1 MWWIF
6 SAGVLLVVALM
17 STAVFWVL
25 IRRRKTGEQRQL
37 QPGAPGSYEEKKY
50 RQAEAERWLANQPTL
65 ERVEIR
71 SEDGLRLA
79 GHLLPAEGGGK
90 KILLASHGYRCS
102 GLREW
107 GLYAD
112 FWHRQGYQLMMPD
125 HRAHGDSE
133 GRYIGFGWLDRRD
146 LLRWCDYLC
155 GRFGEDCEI
164 LLHGISMGSAAVLL
178 TGSEKTLPKQ
188 VKGIIADC
196 GFTNAWEEACYR
208 FRADYHLPPFPFLY
222 GADLLCRLRG
232 RVFKVAGKYL
242 RSYALILLIT
252 FGELSLGLV
261 LLGVDNA
268 VLIAFCIALFDILP
282 VAGTGGIM
290 IPWAIFSLI
299 GGDWGFA
306 VGLVVIWAVI
316 TIVRNIIEPKI
327 VGRQVGLHPL
337 LALIA
342 MFVGTKLFGLVG
354 LFLLPLTLAIV
365 LPLLRE
371 RFGSEREEEADGIDN
386 IKAGIGAK

>member
-1 MWWIF
+1 MEKRLGFIINSIYALIIAGIVYLIF
-6 SAGVLLVVALM
+6 KYAIFVVMPFLLGFAVAALINPIVRFLSRRYDLKRRPAGIMLLLLFYATIGMLITIGVVRLTVFFGEVSGELPDLYRDRLEPALNKLFGYINSFADRLYAIFGGESEVLSERLGGIFTSIKSSLGDTISDISVKALTRLSSAAAAIPGIIIELLF
-17 STAVFWVL
+17 AVISSFFFTVD
-25 IRRRKTGEQRQL
+25 
-37 QPGAPGSYEEKKY
+37 YENILS
-50 RQAEAERWLANQPTL
+50 LAK
-65 ERVEIR
+65 R
-71 SEDGLRLA
+71 
-79 GHLLPAEGGGK
+79 LLPK
-90 KILLASHGYRCS
+90 RT
-102 GLREW
+102 
-107 GLYAD
+107 
-112 FWHRQGYQLMMPD
+112 
-125 HRAHGDSE
+125 
-133 GRYIGFGWLDRRD
+133 
-146 LLRWCDYLC
+146 
-155 GRFGEDCEI
+155 
-164 LLHGISMGSAAVLL
+164 V
-178 TGSEKTLPKQ
+178 
-188 VKGIIADC
+188 
-196 GFTNAWEEACYR
+196 
-208 FRADYHLPPFPFLY
+208 
-222 GADLLCRLRG
+222 DLLCRLRG

-371 RFGSEREEEADGIDN
+371 RFGPERETVDDTDD

>member
-1 MWWIF
+1 MEKRLGFIINSIYALIIAGIVYLVFKYAIF
-6 SAGVLLVVALM
+6 VVMPFLLGFAVAALINPIVRFLSRRYDLKRRPAGIMLLLLFYATIGMLITIGVVRLTVFFGEVSGELPDLYRDRLEPALNKLFGYINSFVDRLYAIFGGESQVLSKRLGGIFTSIKSSLGDTISDISVKALTRLSSAAAAIPGIIIELLF
-17 STAVFWVL
+17 AVISSFFFTV
-25 IRRRKTGEQRQL
+25 E
-37 QPGAPGSYEEKKY
+37 YENILS
-50 RQAEAERWLANQPTL
+50 LAK
-65 ERVEIR
+65 R
-71 SEDGLRLA
+71 
-79 GHLLPAEGGGK
+79 LLPK
-90 KILLASHGYRCS
+90 RT
-102 GLREW
+102 
-107 GLYAD
+107 
-112 FWHRQGYQLMMPD
+112 
-125 HRAHGDSE
+125 
-133 GRYIGFGWLDRRD
+133 
-146 LLRWCDYLC
+146 
-155 GRFGEDCEI
+155 
-164 LLHGISMGSAAVLL
+164 V
-178 TGSEKTLPKQ
+178 
-188 VKGIIADC
+188 
-196 GFTNAWEEACYR
+196 
-208 FRADYHLPPFPFLY
+208 
-222 GADLLCRLRG
+222 DLLCRLRG

-371 RFGSEREEEADGIDN
+371 RFVSERETVETPED

>member
-1 MWWIF
+1 MEKRLGFIINSIYALIIAGIVYLVFKYAIF
-6 SAGVLLVVALM
+6 VVMPFLLGFAVAALINPVVRFLSRRYDLKRRPAGIMLLLLFYATIGMLITIGVVRLTVFFGEVSGELPDLYRDKLEPALNKLFGYINSFADRLYAIFGGKSQVLSERLGGIFTSIKSSLGDTISDISVKALTRLSSAAAAIPGIIIELLF
-17 STAVFWVL
+17 AVISSFFFTVD
-25 IRRRKTGEQRQL
+25 
-37 QPGAPGSYEEKKY
+37 YENILS
-50 RQAEAERWLANQPTL
+50 LAK
-65 ERVEIR
+65 R
-71 SEDGLRLA
+71 
-79 GHLLPAEGGGK
+79 LLPK
-90 KILLASHGYRCS
+90 RT
-102 GLREW
+102 
-107 GLYAD
+107 
-112 FWHRQGYQLMMPD
+112 
-125 HRAHGDSE
+125 
-133 GRYIGFGWLDRRD
+133 
-146 LLRWCDYLC
+146 
-155 GRFGEDCEI
+155 
-164 LLHGISMGSAAVLL
+164 V
-178 TGSEKTLPKQ
+178 
-188 VKGIIADC
+188 
-196 GFTNAWEEACYR
+196 
-208 FRADYHLPPFPFLY
+208 
-222 GADLLCRLRG
+222 DLLCRLRG

-299 GGDWGFA
+299 GGDWRFA

-342 MFVGTKLFGLVG
+342 MFVGTKLFGIIG

-371 RFGSEREEEADGIDN
+371 RFVSEREEEVDGADD

>member
-1 MWWIF
+1 MEKRLGFIINSIYALIIAGIVYLVFKYAIF
-6 SAGVLLVVALM
+6 VVMPFLLGFAVAALINPVVRFLSRRYDLKRRPAGIMLLLLFYATIGMLITIGVVRLTVFFGEMSGELPDLYRDRLEPALNKLFGYINSFVDRLYAIFGGESQVLSERLGGIFTSIKSSLGDTISDISVKALTRLSSAAAAIPGIIIELLF
-17 STAVFWVL
+17 AVISSFFFTVD
-25 IRRRKTGEQRQL
+25 
-37 QPGAPGSYEEKKY
+37 YENILS
-50 RQAEAERWLANQPTL
+50 LAK
-65 ERVEIR
+65 R
-71 SEDGLRLA
+71 
-79 GHLLPAEGGGK
+79 LLPK
-90 KILLASHGYRCS
+90 RT
-102 GLREW
+102 
-107 GLYAD
+107 
-112 FWHRQGYQLMMPD
+112 
-125 HRAHGDSE
+125 
-133 GRYIGFGWLDRRD
+133 
-146 LLRWCDYLC
+146 
-155 GRFGEDCEI
+155 
-164 LLHGISMGSAAVLL
+164 V
-178 TGSEKTLPKQ
+178 
-188 VKGIIADC
+188 
-196 GFTNAWEEACYR
+196 
-208 FRADYHLPPFPFLY
+208 
-222 GADLLCRLRG
+222 DLLCRLRG

-342 MFVGTKLFGLVG
+342 MFVGTKLFGIVG

-371 RFGSEREEEADGIDN
+371 RFVSERETVDDTN
-386 IKAGIGAK
+386 DIKAGIGAK

>member
-1 MWWIF
+1 MEKRLGFIINSIYALIIAGIVYLVFKYAIF
-6 SAGVLLVVALM
+6 VVMPFLLGFAVAALINPVVRFLSRRYDLKRRPAGIMLLLLFYATIGMLITIGVVRLTVFFGEVSGELPDLYRDRLEPALNKLFGYINSFADRLYAIFGGESQVLSERLGGIFTSIKSSLGDTISDISVKALTRLSSAAAAIPGIIIELLF
-17 STAVFWVL
+17 AVISSFFFTVD
-25 IRRRKTGEQRQL
+25 
-37 QPGAPGSYEEKKY
+37 YENILS
-50 RQAEAERWLANQPTL
+50 LAK
-65 ERVEIR
+65 R
-71 SEDGLRLA
+71 
-79 GHLLPAEGGGK
+79 LLPK
-90 KILLASHGYRCS
+90 RT
-102 GLREW
+102 
-107 GLYAD
+107 
-112 FWHRQGYQLMMPD
+112 
-125 HRAHGDSE
+125 
-133 GRYIGFGWLDRRD
+133 
-146 LLRWCDYLC
+146 
-155 GRFGEDCEI
+155 
-164 LLHGISMGSAAVLL
+164 V
-178 TGSEKTLPKQ
+178 
-188 VKGIIADC
+188 
-196 GFTNAWEEACYR
+196 
-208 FRADYHLPPFPFLY
+208 
-222 GADLLCRLRG
+222 DLLCRLRG

-342 MFVGTKLFGLVG
+342 MFVGTKLFGIVG

-371 RFGSEREEEADGIDN
+371 RFVSERETVDDTN
-386 IKAGIGAK
+386 DIKAGIGAK

>member
-1 MWWIF
+1 MEKRLGFIINSIYALIIAGIVYLVFKYAIF
-6 SAGVLLVVALM
+6 VVMPFLLGFAVAALINPIVRFLSRRYDLKRRPAGIMLLLLFYATIGMLITIGVVRLTVFFGEVSGELPDLYRDKLEPALNKLFGYINSFVDRLYAIFGGESQVLSERLGGIFTSIKSSLGDTISDISVKALTRLSSAAAAIPGIIIELLF
-17 STAVFWVL
+17 AVISSFFFTVD
-25 IRRRKTGEQRQL
+25 
-37 QPGAPGSYEEKKY
+37 YENILS
-50 RQAEAERWLANQPTL
+50 LAK
-65 ERVEIR
+65 R
-71 SEDGLRLA
+71 
-79 GHLLPAEGGGK
+79 LLPK
-90 KILLASHGYRCS
+90 RT
-102 GLREW
+102 
-107 GLYAD
+107 
-112 FWHRQGYQLMMPD
+112 
-125 HRAHGDSE
+125 
-133 GRYIGFGWLDRRD
+133 
-146 LLRWCDYLC
+146 
-155 GRFGEDCEI
+155 
-164 LLHGISMGSAAVLL
+164 V
-178 TGSEKTLPKQ
+178 
-188 VKGIIADC
+188 
-196 GFTNAWEEACYR
+196 
-208 FRADYHLPPFPFLY
+208 
-222 GADLLCRLRG
+222 DLLCRLRG

-371 RFGSEREEEADGIDN
+371 RFVSERETVDDTN
-386 IKAGIGAK
+386 DIKAGIGAK

>member
-1 MWWIF
+1 MEKRLGFIINSIYALIIAGIVYLVFKYAIF
-6 SAGVLLVVALM
+6 VVMPFLLGFAVAALINPVVRFLSRRYDLKRRPAGIMLLLLFYATIGMLITIGVVRLTVL
-17 STAVFWVL
+17 
-25 IRRRKTGEQRQL
+25 
-37 QPGAPGSYEEKKY
+37 
-50 RQAEAERWLANQPTL
+50 
-65 ERVEIR
+65 
-71 SEDGLRLA
+71 
-79 GHLLPAEGGGK
+79 
-90 KILLASHGYRCS
+90 
-102 GLREW
+102 
-107 GLYAD
+107 
-112 FWHRQGYQLMMPD
+112 
-125 HRAHGDSE
+125 
-133 GRYIGFGWLDRRD
+133 
-146 LLRWCDYLC
+146 
-155 GRFGEDCEI
+155 FGEFSGE
-164 LLHGISMGSAAVLL
+164 L
-178 TGSEKTLPKQ
+178 
-188 VKGIIADC
+188 
-196 GFTNAWEEACYR
+196 
-208 FRADYHLPPFPFLY
+208 PFLY
-222 GADLLCRLRG
+222 SDKLEPALNKLFGYINSFVDRLYAIFGGESQVLSERLGGIFTSIKSSLGDTISDISVKALTRLSSAAAAIPGIIIELLFAVISSFFFTVDYENILSLAKRLLPKRTVDLLCRLRG

-371 RFGSEREEEADGIDN
+371 RFGSERETVDDTN
-386 IKAGIGAK
+386 DIKAGIGAK

>member
-1 MWWIF
+1 MEKRLGFIINSIYALIIAGIVYLIF
-6 SAGVLLVVALM
+6 KYAIFVVMPFLLGFAVAALINPVVRFLSRRYDLKRRPAGIMLLLLFYATIGMLITIGVVRLTVLFGEFSGELPDLYRDKLEPALNKLFGYINSFADRLYAIFGGESQVLSERLGGIFTSIKSSLGDTISDISVKALTRLSSAAAAIPGIIIELLF
-17 STAVFWVL
+17 AVISSFFFTV
-25 IRRRKTGEQRQL
+25 E
-37 QPGAPGSYEEKKY
+37 YENILS
-50 RQAEAERWLANQPTL
+50 LAK
-65 ERVEIR
+65 R
-71 SEDGLRLA
+71 
-79 GHLLPAEGGGK
+79 LLPK
-90 KILLASHGYRCS
+90 RT
-102 GLREW
+102 
-107 GLYAD
+107 
-112 FWHRQGYQLMMPD
+112 
-125 HRAHGDSE
+125 
-133 GRYIGFGWLDRRD
+133 
-146 LLRWCDYLC
+146 
-155 GRFGEDCEI
+155 
-164 LLHGISMGSAAVLL
+164 V
-178 TGSEKTLPKQ
+178 
-188 VKGIIADC
+188 
-196 GFTNAWEEACYR
+196 
-208 FRADYHLPPFPFLY
+208 
-222 GADLLCRLRG
+222 DLLCRLRG

-365 LPLLRE
+365 LPVLRE
-371 RFGSEREEEADGIDN
+371 RFVSERETVDDTN
-386 IKAGIGAK
+386 DIKAGIGAK

>member
-1 MWWIF
+1 MSNGKNKRLEVHNRMEKRLGFIINSIYALIIAGIVYLVFKYAIF
-6 SAGVLLVVALM
+6 VVMPFLLGFAVAALINPIVRFLSRRYDLKRRPAGILLLLLFYATIGMLITIGVVRLTVFFGEVSGELPDLYRDKLEPALNKLFGYINSFADRLYAIFGGESQVLSERLGGIFTSIKSSLGDTISDISVKALTRLSSAAAAIPGIIIELLF
-17 STAVFWVL
+17 AVISSFFFTVD
-25 IRRRKTGEQRQL
+25 
-37 QPGAPGSYEEKKY
+37 YENILS
-50 RQAEAERWLANQPTL
+50 LAK
-65 ERVEIR
+65 R
-71 SEDGLRLA
+71 
-79 GHLLPAEGGGK
+79 LLPK
-90 KILLASHGYRCS
+90 RT
-102 GLREW
+102 
-107 GLYAD
+107 
-112 FWHRQGYQLMMPD
+112 
-125 HRAHGDSE
+125 
-133 GRYIGFGWLDRRD
+133 
-146 LLRWCDYLC
+146 
-155 GRFGEDCEI
+155 
-164 LLHGISMGSAAVLL
+164 V
-178 TGSEKTLPKQ
+178 
-188 VKGIIADC
+188 
-196 GFTNAWEEACYR
+196 
-208 FRADYHLPPFPFLY
+208 
-222 GADLLCRLRG
+222 DLLCRLRG

-327 VGRQVGLHPL
+327 VGRKVGLHPL

-342 MFVGTKLFGLVG
+342 MFVGTKLFGIVG

-371 RFGSEREEEADGIDN
+371 RFGSERETVDDTN
-386 IKAGIGAK
+386 DIKAGIGAK

>member
-1 MWWIF
+1 MEKRLGFIINSIYALIIAGIVYLVFKYAIF
-6 SAGVLLVVALM
+6 VVMPFLLGFAVAALINPIVRFLSRRYDLKRRPAGILLLLLFYATIGMLVTIGVVRLTVFFGEVSGELPDLYRDKLEPALNKLFGYINSFADRLYAIFGGESQVLSERLGGIFTSIKSSLGDTISDISVKALTRLSSAAAAIPGIIIELLF
-17 STAVFWVL
+17 AVISSFFFTV
-25 IRRRKTGEQRQL
+25 E
-37 QPGAPGSYEEKKY
+37 YENILS
-50 RQAEAERWLANQPTL
+50 LAK
-65 ERVEIR
+65 R
-71 SEDGLRLA
+71 
-79 GHLLPAEGGGK
+79 LLP
-90 KILLASHGYRCS
+90 
-102 GLREW
+102 
-107 GLYAD
+107 
-112 FWHRQGYQLMMPD
+112 
-125 HRAHGDSE
+125 
-133 GRYIGFGWLDRRD
+133 RRT
-146 LLRWCDYLC
+146 
-155 GRFGEDCEI
+155 
-164 LLHGISMGSAAVLL
+164 V
-178 TGSEKTLPKQ
+178 
-188 VKGIIADC
+188 
-196 GFTNAWEEACYR
+196 
-208 FRADYHLPPFPFLY
+208 
-222 GADLLCRLRG
+222 DLLCRLRG

-371 RFGSEREEEADGIDN
+371 RFGSEREEVDGADD

>member
-1 MWWIF
+1 MEKRLGFIINSIYALIIAGIVYLVFKYAIF
-6 SAGVLLVVALM
+6 VVMPFLLGFAVAALINPIVRFLSRRYDLKRRPAGIMLLLLFYATIGMLITIGVVRLTVFFGEVSGELPDLYRDRLEPALNKLFGYINSFVDRMYAIFGGESQVLSERLGGIFTSIKSSLGDTISDISVKALTRLSSAAAAIPGIIIELLF
-17 STAVFWVL
+17 AVISSFFFTVD
-25 IRRRKTGEQRQL
+25 
-37 QPGAPGSYEEKKY
+37 YENILS
-50 RQAEAERWLANQPTL
+50 LAK
-65 ERVEIR
+65 R
-71 SEDGLRLA
+71 
-79 GHLLPAEGGGK
+79 LLPK
-90 KILLASHGYRCS
+90 RT
-102 GLREW
+102 
-107 GLYAD
+107 
-112 FWHRQGYQLMMPD
+112 
-125 HRAHGDSE
+125 
-133 GRYIGFGWLDRRD
+133 
-146 LLRWCDYLC
+146 
-155 GRFGEDCEI
+155 
-164 LLHGISMGSAAVLL
+164 V
-178 TGSEKTLPKQ
+178 
-188 VKGIIADC
+188 
-196 GFTNAWEEACYR
+196 
-208 FRADYHLPPFPFLY
+208 
-222 GADLLCRLRG
+222 DLLCRLRG

-261 LLGVDNA
+261 LLDVDNA

-371 RFGSEREEEADGIDN
+371 RFGSERETVDDTN
-386 IKAGIGAK
+386 DIKAGIGAK

>member
-1 MWWIF
+1 MEKRLGFIINSIYALIIAGIVYLVFKYAIF
-6 SAGVLLVVALM
+6 VVMPFLLGFAVAALINPIVRFLSRRYDLKRRPAGILLLLLFYATIGMLVTIGVVRLTVFFGEVSGELPDLYRDKLEPALNKLFGYINSFADRLYAIFGGESQVLSERLGGIFTSIKSSLGDTISDISVKALTRLSSAAAAIPGIIIELLF
-17 STAVFWVL
+17 AVISSFFFTVD
-25 IRRRKTGEQRQL
+25 
-37 QPGAPGSYEEKKY
+37 YENILS
-50 RQAEAERWLANQPTL
+50 LAK
-65 ERVEIR
+65 R
-71 SEDGLRLA
+71 
-79 GHLLPAEGGGK
+79 LLPK
-90 KILLASHGYRCS
+90 RT
-102 GLREW
+102 
-107 GLYAD
+107 
-112 FWHRQGYQLMMPD
+112 
-125 HRAHGDSE
+125 
-133 GRYIGFGWLDRRD
+133 
-146 LLRWCDYLC
+146 
-155 GRFGEDCEI
+155 
-164 LLHGISMGSAAVLL
+164 V
-178 TGSEKTLPKQ
+178 
-188 VKGIIADC
+188 
-196 GFTNAWEEACYR
+196 
-208 FRADYHLPPFPFLY
+208 
-222 GADLLCRLRG
+222 DLLCRLRG

-342 MFVGTKLFGLVG
+342 MFVGTKLFGIVG

-371 RFGSEREEEADGIDN
+371 RFVSECETVDGTDD

>member
-1 MWWIF
+1 MEKRLGFIINSIYALIIAGIVYLVFKYAIF
-6 SAGVLLVVALM
+6 VVMPFLLGFAVAALINPVVRFLSRRYDLKRRPAGIMLLLLFYATIGMLITIGVVRLTVFFGEVSGELPDLYRDRLEPALNKLFGYINSFVDRLYAIFGGESQVLSERLGGIFTSIKSSLGDTISDISVKALTRLSSAAAAIPGIIIELLF
-17 STAVFWVL
+17 AVISSFFFTVD
-25 IRRRKTGEQRQL
+25 
-37 QPGAPGSYEEKKY
+37 YENILS
-50 RQAEAERWLANQPTL
+50 LAK
-65 ERVEIR
+65 R
-71 SEDGLRLA
+71 
-79 GHLLPAEGGGK
+79 LLPK
-90 KILLASHGYRCS
+90 RT
-102 GLREW
+102 
-107 GLYAD
+107 
-112 FWHRQGYQLMMPD
+112 
-125 HRAHGDSE
+125 
-133 GRYIGFGWLDRRD
+133 
-146 LLRWCDYLC
+146 
-155 GRFGEDCEI
+155 
-164 LLHGISMGSAAVLL
+164 V
-178 TGSEKTLPKQ
+178 
-188 VKGIIADC
+188 
-196 GFTNAWEEACYR
+196 
-208 FRADYHLPPFPFLY
+208 
-222 GADLLCRLRG
+222 DLLCRLRG

-290 IPWAIFSLI
+290 IPWAILSLI

-342 MFVGTKLFGLVG
+342 MFVGTKLFGIVG

-371 RFGSEREEEADGIDN
+371 RFVSERETVDDTN
-386 IKAGIGAK
+386 DIKAGIGAK

>member
-1 MWWIF
+1 MEKRLGFIINSIYALIIAGIVYLVFKYAIF
-6 SAGVLLVVALM
+6 VVMPFLLGFAVAALINPIVRFLSRRYDLKRRPAGILLLLLFYATIGMLITIGVVRLTVFFGEVSGELPDLYRDRLEPALNKLFGYINSFADRLYAIFGGESQVLSERLGGIFTSIKSSLGDTISDISVKALTRLSSAAAAIPGIIIELLF
-17 STAVFWVL
+17 AVISSFFFTVD
-25 IRRRKTGEQRQL
+25 
-37 QPGAPGSYEEKKY
+37 YENILS
-50 RQAEAERWLANQPTL
+50 LAK
-65 ERVEIR
+65 R
-71 SEDGLRLA
+71 
-79 GHLLPAEGGGK
+79 LLPK
-90 KILLASHGYRCS
+90 RT
-102 GLREW
+102 
-107 GLYAD
+107 
-112 FWHRQGYQLMMPD
+112 
-125 HRAHGDSE
+125 
-133 GRYIGFGWLDRRD
+133 
-146 LLRWCDYLC
+146 
-155 GRFGEDCEI
+155 
-164 LLHGISMGSAAVLL
+164 V
-178 TGSEKTLPKQ
+178 
-188 VKGIIADC
+188 
-196 GFTNAWEEACYR
+196 
-208 FRADYHLPPFPFLY
+208 
-222 GADLLCRLRG
+222 DLLCRLRG

-268 VLIAFCIALFDILP
+268 VLIALCIALFDILP

-342 MFVGTKLFGLVG
+342 MFVGTKLFGIIG

-371 RFGSEREEEADGIDN
+371 RFGSERETVDDTN
-386 IKAGIGAK
+386 DIKAGIGAK

>member
-1 MWWIF
+1 MEKRLGFIINSIYALIIAGIVYLIF
-6 SAGVLLVVALM
+6 KYAIFVVMPFLLGFAVAALINPIVRFLSLRYDLKRRPAGIMLLLLFYATIGMLITIGVVRLTVFFGEVSGELPDLYRDRLEPALNKLFGYINSFADRLYAIFGGESQVLSERLGGIFTSIKSSLGDTISDISVKALTRLSSAAAAIPGIIIELLF
-17 STAVFWVL
+17 AVISSFFFTVD
-25 IRRRKTGEQRQL
+25 
-37 QPGAPGSYEEKKY
+37 YENILS
-50 RQAEAERWLANQPTL
+50 LAK
-65 ERVEIR
+65 R
-71 SEDGLRLA
+71 
-79 GHLLPAEGGGK
+79 LLPK
-90 KILLASHGYRCS
+90 RT
-102 GLREW
+102 
-107 GLYAD
+107 
-112 FWHRQGYQLMMPD
+112 
-125 HRAHGDSE
+125 
-133 GRYIGFGWLDRRD
+133 
-146 LLRWCDYLC
+146 
-155 GRFGEDCEI
+155 
-164 LLHGISMGSAAVLL
+164 V
-178 TGSEKTLPKQ
+178 
-188 VKGIIADC
+188 
-196 GFTNAWEEACYR
+196 
-208 FRADYHLPPFPFLY
+208 
-222 GADLLCRLRG
+222 DLLCRLRG

-252 FGELSLGLV
+252 FGELSFGLV

-342 MFVGTKLFGLVG
+342 MFVGTKLFGIVG

-371 RFGSEREEEADGIDN
+371 RFGSERETVDDTN
-386 IKAGIGAK
+386 DIKAGIGAK

>member
-1 MWWIF
+1 MEKRLGFIINSIYALIIAGIVYLVFKYAIF
-6 SAGVLLVVALM
+6 VVMPFLLGFAVAALINPIVRFLSRWYDLKRRPAGIMLLLLFYATIGMLITIGVVRLTVL
-17 STAVFWVL
+17 
-25 IRRRKTGEQRQL
+25 
-37 QPGAPGSYEEKKY
+37 
-50 RQAEAERWLANQPTL
+50 
-65 ERVEIR
+65 
-71 SEDGLRLA
+71 
-79 GHLLPAEGGGK
+79 
-90 KILLASHGYRCS
+90 
-102 GLREW
+102 
-107 GLYAD
+107 
-112 FWHRQGYQLMMPD
+112 
-125 HRAHGDSE
+125 
-133 GRYIGFGWLDRRD
+133 
-146 LLRWCDYLC
+146 
-155 GRFGEDCEI
+155 FGEFSGE
-164 LLHGISMGSAAVLL
+164 L
-178 TGSEKTLPKQ
+178 
-188 VKGIIADC
+188 
-196 GFTNAWEEACYR
+196 
-208 FRADYHLPPFPFLY
+208 PFLY
-222 GADLLCRLRG
+222 RDRLEPALNKLFSYINSFVDRLYAIFGGESQVLSERLGGIFTSIKSSLGDTISDVSVKALTRLSSAAAAIPGIIIELLFAVISSFFFTVDYENILSLAKRLLPKRTVDLLCRLRG

-306 VGLVVIWAVI
+306 VGLVFIWAVI

-342 MFVGTKLFGLVG
+342 MFVGTKLFGIIG

-371 RFGSEREEEADGIDN
+371 RFVSERETVDDTN
-386 IKAGIGAK
+386 DIKAGIGAK

>member
-1 MWWIF
+1 MEKRLGFIINSIYALIIAGIVYLVFKYAIF
-6 SAGVLLVVALM
+6 VVMPFLLGFAVAALINPVVRFLSRRYDLKRRPAGIMLLLLFYATIGMLITIGVVRLTVFFGEVSGELPDLYRDRLEPALNKLFGYINSFVDRLYAIFGGESQVLSERLGGIFTSIKSSLGDTISDISVKALTRLSSAAAAIPGIIIELLF
-17 STAVFWVL
+17 AVISSFFFTVD
-25 IRRRKTGEQRQL
+25 
-37 QPGAPGSYEEKKY
+37 YENILS
-50 RQAEAERWLANQPTL
+50 LAK
-65 ERVEIR
+65 R
-71 SEDGLRLA
+71 
-79 GHLLPAEGGGK
+79 LLPK
-90 KILLASHGYRCS
+90 RT
-102 GLREW
+102 
-107 GLYAD
+107 
-112 FWHRQGYQLMMPD
+112 
-125 HRAHGDSE
+125 
-133 GRYIGFGWLDRRD
+133 
-146 LLRWCDYLC
+146 
-155 GRFGEDCEI
+155 
-164 LLHGISMGSAAVLL
+164 V
-178 TGSEKTLPKQ
+178 
-188 VKGIIADC
+188 
-196 GFTNAWEEACYR
+196 
-208 FRADYHLPPFPFLY
+208 
-222 GADLLCRLRG
+222 DLLCRLRG

-342 MFVGTKLFGLVG
+342 MFVGTKLFGIVG

-371 RFGSEREEEADGIDN
+371 RFVSERETVDDTN
-386 IKAGIGAK
+386 DIKAGIGAK

>member
-1 MWWIF
+1 MEKRLGFIINSIYALIIAGIVYLVFKYAIF
-6 SAGVLLVVALM
+6 VVMPFLLGFAVAALINPIVRFLSRRYDLKRRPAGIMLLLLFYATIGMLITIGVVRLTVFFGEVSGELPDLYRDRLEPALNKLFGYINSFVDRLYAIFGGESEVLSERLGGIFTSIKSSLGDTISDISVKALTRLSSAAAAIPGIIIELLF
-17 STAVFWVL
+17 AVISSFFFTVD
-25 IRRRKTGEQRQL
+25 
-37 QPGAPGSYEEKKY
+37 YENILS
-50 RQAEAERWLANQPTL
+50 LAK
-65 ERVEIR
+65 R
-71 SEDGLRLA
+71 
-79 GHLLPAEGGGK
+79 LLPK
-90 KILLASHGYRCS
+90 RT
-102 GLREW
+102 
-107 GLYAD
+107 
-112 FWHRQGYQLMMPD
+112 
-125 HRAHGDSE
+125 
-133 GRYIGFGWLDRRD
+133 
-146 LLRWCDYLC
+146 
-155 GRFGEDCEI
+155 
-164 LLHGISMGSAAVLL
+164 V
-178 TGSEKTLPKQ
+178 
-188 VKGIIADC
+188 
-196 GFTNAWEEACYR
+196 
-208 FRADYHLPPFPFLY
+208 
-222 GADLLCRLRG
+222 DLLCRLRG

-290 IPWAIFSLI
+290 IPWAILSLI
-299 GGDWGFA
+299 GGDWRF
-306 VGLVVIWAVI
+306 VVCLVVIWAVI

-371 RFGSEREEEADGIDN
+371 RFVSERETVDDTN
-386 IKAGIGAK
+386 DIKAGIGAK

>member
-1 MWWIF
+1 MEKRLGFIINSIYALIIAGIVYLVFKYAIF
-6 SAGVLLVVALM
+6 VVMPFLLGFAVAALINPVVRFLSRRYDLKRRPAGIMLLLLFYATIGMLITIGVVRLTVL
-17 STAVFWVL
+17 
-25 IRRRKTGEQRQL
+25 
-37 QPGAPGSYEEKKY
+37 
-50 RQAEAERWLANQPTL
+50 
-65 ERVEIR
+65 
-71 SEDGLRLA
+71 
-79 GHLLPAEGGGK
+79 
-90 KILLASHGYRCS
+90 
-102 GLREW
+102 
-107 GLYAD
+107 
-112 FWHRQGYQLMMPD
+112 
-125 HRAHGDSE
+125 
-133 GRYIGFGWLDRRD
+133 
-146 LLRWCDYLC
+146 
-155 GRFGEDCEI
+155 FGEFSGE
-164 LLHGISMGSAAVLL
+164 L
-178 TGSEKTLPKQ
+178 
-188 VKGIIADC
+188 
-196 GFTNAWEEACYR
+196 
-208 FRADYHLPPFPFLY
+208 PFLY
-222 GADLLCRLRG
+222 RDKLEPALNKLFGYINSFADRLYAIFGGESQVLSERLGGIFTSIKSSLGDTISDISVKALTRLSSAAAAIPGIIIELLFAVISSFFFTVDYENILSLAKRLLPKRTVDLLCRLRG

-290 IPWAIFSLI
+290 IPWAILSLI

-371 RFGSEREEEADGIDN
+371 RFVSERETVETPED

>member
-1 MWWIF
+1 MEKRLGFIINSIYALIIAGIVYLVFKYAIF
-6 SAGVLLVVALM
+6 VVMPFLLGFAVAALINPIVRFLSRRYDLKRRPAGILLLLLFYATIGMLITIGVVRLTVFFGEVSGELPDLYRDRLEPALNKLFGYINSFVDRLYAIFGGESQVLSERLGGIFTSIKSSLGDTISDISVKALTRLSSAAAAIPGIIIELLF
-17 STAVFWVL
+17 AVISSFFFTVD
-25 IRRRKTGEQRQL
+25 
-37 QPGAPGSYEEKKY
+37 YENILS
-50 RQAEAERWLANQPTL
+50 LAK
-65 ERVEIR
+65 R
-71 SEDGLRLA
+71 
-79 GHLLPAEGGGK
+79 LLPK
-90 KILLASHGYRCS
+90 RT
-102 GLREW
+102 
-107 GLYAD
+107 
-112 FWHRQGYQLMMPD
+112 
-125 HRAHGDSE
+125 
-133 GRYIGFGWLDRRD
+133 
-146 LLRWCDYLC
+146 
-155 GRFGEDCEI
+155 
-164 LLHGISMGSAAVLL
+164 V
-178 TGSEKTLPKQ
+178 
-188 VKGIIADC
+188 
-196 GFTNAWEEACYR
+196 
-208 FRADYHLPPFPFLY
+208 
-222 GADLLCRLRG
+222 DLLCRLRG

-371 RFGSEREEEADGIDN
+371 RFGSERETVDDTN
-386 IKAGIGAK
+386 DIKAGIGAK

>member
-1 MWWIF
+1 MEKRLGFIINSIYALIIAGIVYLVFKYAIF
-6 SAGVLLVVALM
+6 VVMPFLLGFAVAALINPIVRFLSRRYDLKRRPAGILLLLLFYATIGMLITIGVVRLTVFFGEVSGELPDLYRDRLEPALNKLFGYINSFADRLYAIFGGESQVLSERLGGIFTSIKSSLGDTISDISVKALTRLSSAAAAIPGIIIELLF
-17 STAVFWVL
+17 AVISSFFFTVD
-25 IRRRKTGEQRQL
+25 
-37 QPGAPGSYEEKKY
+37 YENILS
-50 RQAEAERWLANQPTL
+50 LAK
-65 ERVEIR
+65 R
-71 SEDGLRLA
+71 
-79 GHLLPAEGGGK
+79 LLPK
-90 KILLASHGYRCS
+90 RT
-102 GLREW
+102 
-107 GLYAD
+107 
-112 FWHRQGYQLMMPD
+112 
-125 HRAHGDSE
+125 
-133 GRYIGFGWLDRRD
+133 
-146 LLRWCDYLC
+146 
-155 GRFGEDCEI
+155 
-164 LLHGISMGSAAVLL
+164 V
-178 TGSEKTLPKQ
+178 
-188 VKGIIADC
+188 
-196 GFTNAWEEACYR
+196 
-208 FRADYHLPPFPFLY
+208 
-222 GADLLCRLRG
+222 DLLCRLRG

-268 VLIAFCIALFDILP
+268 VLIALCIALFDILP

-290 IPWAIFSLI
+290 IPWAILSLI

-342 MFVGTKLFGLVG
+342 MFVGTKLFGIIG

-371 RFGSEREEEADGIDN
+371 RFVSERETVDDTN
-386 IKAGIGAK
+386 DIKAGIGAK

>member
-1 MWWIF
+1 MEKRLGFIINSIYALIIAGIVYLVFKYAIF
-6 SAGVLLVVALM
+6 VVMPFLLGFAVAALINPIVRFLSRRYDLKRRPAGILLLLLFYATIGMLVTIGVVRLTVFFGEVSGELPDLYRDRLEPALNKLFGYINSFADRLYAIFGGESQVLSERLGGIFTSIKSSLGDTISDISVKALTRLSSAAAAIPGIIIELLF
-17 STAVFWVL
+17 AVISSFFFTVD
-25 IRRRKTGEQRQL
+25 
-37 QPGAPGSYEEKKY
+37 YENILS
-50 RQAEAERWLANQPTL
+50 LAK
-65 ERVEIR
+65 R
-71 SEDGLRLA
+71 
-79 GHLLPAEGGGK
+79 LLPK
-90 KILLASHGYRCS
+90 RT
-102 GLREW
+102 
-107 GLYAD
+107 
-112 FWHRQGYQLMMPD
+112 
-125 HRAHGDSE
+125 
-133 GRYIGFGWLDRRD
+133 
-146 LLRWCDYLC
+146 
-155 GRFGEDCEI
+155 
-164 LLHGISMGSAAVLL
+164 V
-178 TGSEKTLPKQ
+178 
-188 VKGIIADC
+188 
-196 GFTNAWEEACYR
+196 
-208 FRADYHLPPFPFLY
+208 
-222 GADLLCRLRG
+222 DLLCRLRG

-261 LLGVDNA
+261 LLDVDNA

-342 MFVGTKLFGLVG
+342 MFVGTKLFGIIG

-371 RFGSEREEEADGIDN
+371 RFGSERETVDDTN
-386 IKAGIGAK
+386 DIKAGIGAK

>member
-1 MWWIF
+1 MEKRLGFIINSIYALIIAGIVYLVFKYAIF
-6 SAGVLLVVALM
+6 VVMPFLLGFAVAALINPIVRFLSRRYDLKRRPAGIMLLLLFYATIGMLITIGVVRLTVFFGEVSGELPDLYRDRLEPALNKLFGYINSFVDRLYAIFGGESQVLSERLGGIFTSIKSSLGDTISDISVKALTRLSSAAAAIPGIIIELLF
-17 STAVFWVL
+17 AVISSFFFTVD
-25 IRRRKTGEQRQL
+25 
-37 QPGAPGSYEEKKY
+37 YENILS
-50 RQAEAERWLANQPTL
+50 LAK
-65 ERVEIR
+65 R
-71 SEDGLRLA
+71 
-79 GHLLPAEGGGK
+79 LLP
-90 KILLASHGYRCS
+90 
-102 GLREW
+102 
-107 GLYAD
+107 
-112 FWHRQGYQLMMPD
+112 
-125 HRAHGDSE
+125 
-133 GRYIGFGWLDRRD
+133 RRT
-146 LLRWCDYLC
+146 
-155 GRFGEDCEI
+155 
-164 LLHGISMGSAAVLL
+164 V
-178 TGSEKTLPKQ
+178 
-188 VKGIIADC
+188 
-196 GFTNAWEEACYR
+196 
-208 FRADYHLPPFPFLY
+208 
-222 GADLLCRLRG
+222 DLLCRLRG

-342 MFVGTKLFGLVG
+342 MFVGTKLFGIVG

-371 RFGSEREEEADGIDN
+371 RFVSERETVDDTN
-386 IKAGIGAK
+386 DIKAGIGAK

>member
-1 MWWIF
+1 MEKRLGFIINSIYALIIAGIVYLVFKYAIF
-6 SAGVLLVVALM
+6 VVMPFLLGFAVAALINPIVRFLSRRYDLKRRPAGIMLLLLFYATIGMLITIGVVRLTVFFGEVSGELPDLYRDRLEPALNKLFGYINSFVDRLYAIFGGESQVLSERLGGIFTSIKSSLGDTISDISVKALTRLSSAAAAIPGIIIELLF
-17 STAVFWVL
+17 AVISSFFFTVD
-25 IRRRKTGEQRQL
+25 
-37 QPGAPGSYEEKKY
+37 YENILS
-50 RQAEAERWLANQPTL
+50 LAK
-65 ERVEIR
+65 R
-71 SEDGLRLA
+71 
-79 GHLLPAEGGGK
+79 LLPK
-90 KILLASHGYRCS
+90 RT
-102 GLREW
+102 
-107 GLYAD
+107 
-112 FWHRQGYQLMMPD
+112 
-125 HRAHGDSE
+125 
-133 GRYIGFGWLDRRD
+133 
-146 LLRWCDYLC
+146 
-155 GRFGEDCEI
+155 
-164 LLHGISMGSAAVLL
+164 V
-178 TGSEKTLPKQ
+178 
-188 VKGIIADC
+188 
-196 GFTNAWEEACYR
+196 
-208 FRADYHLPPFPFLY
+208 
-222 GADLLCRLRG
+222 DLLCRLRG

-342 MFVGTKLFGLVG
+342 MFVGTKLFGIVG

-371 RFGSEREEEADGIDN
+371 RFVSERETVDDTN
-386 IKAGIGAK
+386 DIKAGIGAK

>member
-1 MWWIF
+1 MEKRLGFIINSIYALIIAGIVYLVFKYAIF
-6 SAGVLLVVALM
+6 VVMPFLLGFAVAALINPVVRFLSRRYDLKRRPAGIMLLLLFYATIGMLITIGVVRLTVL
-17 STAVFWVL
+17 
-25 IRRRKTGEQRQL
+25 
-37 QPGAPGSYEEKKY
+37 
-50 RQAEAERWLANQPTL
+50 
-65 ERVEIR
+65 
-71 SEDGLRLA
+71 
-79 GHLLPAEGGGK
+79 
-90 KILLASHGYRCS
+90 
-102 GLREW
+102 
-107 GLYAD
+107 
-112 FWHRQGYQLMMPD
+112 
-125 HRAHGDSE
+125 
-133 GRYIGFGWLDRRD
+133 
-146 LLRWCDYLC
+146 
-155 GRFGEDCEI
+155 FGEFSGE
-164 LLHGISMGSAAVLL
+164 L
-178 TGSEKTLPKQ
+178 
-188 VKGIIADC
+188 
-196 GFTNAWEEACYR
+196 
-208 FRADYHLPPFPFLY
+208 PFLY
-222 GADLLCRLRG
+222 SDKLEPALNKLFGYINSFVDRLYAIFGGESQVLSERLGGIFTSIKSSLGDTISDISVKALTRLSSAAAAIPGIIIELLFAVISSFFFTVDYENILSLAKRLLPKRTVDLLCRLRG

-371 RFGSEREEEADGIDN
+371 RFVSEREEEADGIDN

>member
-1 MWWIF
+1 MEKRLGFIINSIYALIIAGIVYLVFKYAIF
-6 SAGVLLVVALM
+6 VVMPFLLGFAVAALINPIVRFLSRRYDLKRRPAGILLLLLFYATIGMLITIGVVRLTVFFGEVSGELPDLYRDRLEPALNKLFGYINSFADRLYAIFGGESQVLSERLGGIFTSIKSSLGDTISDISVKALTRLSSAAAAIPGIIIELLF
-17 STAVFWVL
+17 AVISSFFFTVD
-25 IRRRKTGEQRQL
+25 
-37 QPGAPGSYEEKKY
+37 YENILS
-50 RQAEAERWLANQPTL
+50 LAK
-65 ERVEIR
+65 R
-71 SEDGLRLA
+71 
-79 GHLLPAEGGGK
+79 LLPK
-90 KILLASHGYRCS
+90 RT
-102 GLREW
+102 
-107 GLYAD
+107 
-112 FWHRQGYQLMMPD
+112 
-125 HRAHGDSE
+125 
-133 GRYIGFGWLDRRD
+133 
-146 LLRWCDYLC
+146 
-155 GRFGEDCEI
+155 
-164 LLHGISMGSAAVLL
+164 V
-178 TGSEKTLPKQ
+178 
-188 VKGIIADC
+188 
-196 GFTNAWEEACYR
+196 
-208 FRADYHLPPFPFLY
+208 
-222 GADLLCRLRG
+222 DLLCRLRG

-261 LLGVDNA
+261 LLDVDNA

-342 MFVGTKLFGLVG
+342 MFVGTKLFGIVG

-371 RFGSEREEEADGIDN
+371 RFVSERETVDDTN
-386 IKAGIGAK
+386 DIKAGIGAK

>member
-1 MWWIF
+1 MEKRLGFIINSIYALIIAGIVYLVFKYAIF
-6 SAGVLLVVALM
+6 VVMPFLLGFAVAALINPVVRFLSRRYDLKRRPAGIMLLLLFYATIGMLITIGVVRLTVFFGEVSGELPDLYRDKLEPALNKLFGYINSFVDRLYAIFGGESQVLSKRLGGIFTSIKSSLGDTISDISVKALTRLSSAAAAIPGIIIELLF
-17 STAVFWVL
+17 AVISSFFFTV
-25 IRRRKTGEQRQL
+25 E
-37 QPGAPGSYEEKKY
+37 YENILS
-50 RQAEAERWLANQPTL
+50 LAK
-65 ERVEIR
+65 R
-71 SEDGLRLA
+71 
-79 GHLLPAEGGGK
+79 LLPK
-90 KILLASHGYRCS
+90 RT
-102 GLREW
+102 
-107 GLYAD
+107 
-112 FWHRQGYQLMMPD
+112 
-125 HRAHGDSE
+125 
-133 GRYIGFGWLDRRD
+133 
-146 LLRWCDYLC
+146 
-155 GRFGEDCEI
+155 
-164 LLHGISMGSAAVLL
+164 V
-178 TGSEKTLPKQ
+178 
-188 VKGIIADC
+188 
-196 GFTNAWEEACYR
+196 
-208 FRADYHLPPFPFLY
+208 
-222 GADLLCRLRG
+222 DLLCRLRG

-371 RFGSEREEEADGIDN
+371 RFVSERETVDDTDD

>member
-1 MWWIF
+1 MEKRLGFIINSIYALIIAGIVYLVFKYAIF
-6 SAGVLLVVALM
+6 VVMPFLLGFAVAALINPIVRFLSRRYDLKRRPAGIMLLLLFYATIGMLITIGVVRLTVFFGEVSGELPDLYRDRLEPALNKLFGYINSFADRLYAIFGGESQVLSERLGGIFTSIKSSLGDTISDISVKALTRLSSAAAAIPGIIIELLF
-17 STAVFWVL
+17 AVISSFFFTV
-25 IRRRKTGEQRQL
+25 E
-37 QPGAPGSYEEKKY
+37 YENILSLVK
-50 RQAEAERWLANQPTL
+50 R
-65 ERVEIR
+65 
-71 SEDGLRLA
+71 
-79 GHLLPAEGGGK
+79 LLPK
-90 KILLASHGYRCS
+90 RT
-102 GLREW
+102 
-107 GLYAD
+107 
-112 FWHRQGYQLMMPD
+112 
-125 HRAHGDSE
+125 
-133 GRYIGFGWLDRRD
+133 
-146 LLRWCDYLC
+146 
-155 GRFGEDCEI
+155 
-164 LLHGISMGSAAVLL
+164 V
-178 TGSEKTLPKQ
+178 
-188 VKGIIADC
+188 
-196 GFTNAWEEACYR
+196 
-208 FRADYHLPPFPFLY
+208 
-222 GADLLCRLRG
+222 DLLCRLRG

-342 MFVGTKLFGLVG
+342 MFVGTKLFGIIG

-371 RFGSEREEEADGIDN
+371 RFGSERETVDDTN
-386 IKAGIGAK
+386 DIKAGIGAK

>member
-1 MWWIF
+1 MEKRLGFIINSIYALIIAGIVYLVFKYAIF
-6 SAGVLLVVALM
+6 VVMPFLLGFAVAALINPIVRFLSRRYDLKRRPAGILLLLLFYATIGMLITIGVVRLTVFFGEVSGELPDLYRDRLEPALNKLFGYINSFVDRLYAIFGGESQVLSERLGGIFTSIKSSLGDTISDISVKALTRLSSAAAAIPGIIIELLF
-17 STAVFWVL
+17 AVISSFFFTVD
-25 IRRRKTGEQRQL
+25 
-37 QPGAPGSYEEKKY
+37 YENILS
-50 RQAEAERWLANQPTL
+50 LAK
-65 ERVEIR
+65 R
-71 SEDGLRLA
+71 
-79 GHLLPAEGGGK
+79 LLP
-90 KILLASHGYRCS
+90 
-102 GLREW
+102 
-107 GLYAD
+107 
-112 FWHRQGYQLMMPD
+112 
-125 HRAHGDSE
+125 
-133 GRYIGFGWLDRRD
+133 RRT
-146 LLRWCDYLC
+146 
-155 GRFGEDCEI
+155 
-164 LLHGISMGSAAVLL
+164 V
-178 TGSEKTLPKQ
+178 
-188 VKGIIADC
+188 
-196 GFTNAWEEACYR
+196 
-208 FRADYHLPPFPFLY
+208 
-222 GADLLCRLRG
+222 DLLCRLRG

-371 RFGSEREEEADGIDN
+371 RFGSERETVDDTN
-386 IKAGIGAK
+386 DIKAGIGAK

>member
-1 MWWIF
+1 MEKRLGFIINSIYALIIAGIVYLVFKYAIF
-6 SAGVLLVVALM
+6 VVMPFLLGFAVAALINPVVRFLSRRYDLKRRPAGIMLLLLFYATIGMLITIGVVRLTVL
-17 STAVFWVL
+17 
-25 IRRRKTGEQRQL
+25 
-37 QPGAPGSYEEKKY
+37 
-50 RQAEAERWLANQPTL
+50 
-65 ERVEIR
+65 
-71 SEDGLRLA
+71 
-79 GHLLPAEGGGK
+79 
-90 KILLASHGYRCS
+90 
-102 GLREW
+102 
-107 GLYAD
+107 
-112 FWHRQGYQLMMPD
+112 
-125 HRAHGDSE
+125 
-133 GRYIGFGWLDRRD
+133 
-146 LLRWCDYLC
+146 
-155 GRFGEDCEI
+155 FGEFSGE
-164 LLHGISMGSAAVLL
+164 L
-178 TGSEKTLPKQ
+178 
-188 VKGIIADC
+188 
-196 GFTNAWEEACYR
+196 
-208 FRADYHLPPFPFLY
+208 PFLY
-222 GADLLCRLRG
+222 RDRLEPALNKLFSYINSFVDRLYAIFGGESQVLSERLGGIFTSIKSSLGDTISDVSVKALTRLSSAAAAIPGIIIELLFAVISSFFFTVDYENILSLAKRLLPKRTVDLLCRLRG

-342 MFVGTKLFGLVG
+342 MFVGTKLFGIIG

-371 RFGSEREEEADGIDN
+371 RFVSERETVDDTN
-386 IKAGIGAK
+386 DIKAGIGAK

>member
-1 MWWIF
+1 MEKRLGFIINSIYALIIAGIVYLVFKYAIF
-6 SAGVLLVVALM
+6 VVMPFLLGFAVAALINPIVRFLSRRYDLKRRPAGILLLLLFYATIGMLVTIGVVRLTVFFGEVSGELPDLYRDRLEPALNKLFGYINSFADRLYAIFGGESQVLSERLGGIFTSIKSSLGDTISDISVKALTRLSSAAAAIPGIIIELLF
-17 STAVFWVL
+17 AVISSFFFTVD
-25 IRRRKTGEQRQL
+25 
-37 QPGAPGSYEEKKY
+37 YENILS
-50 RQAEAERWLANQPTL
+50 LAK
-65 ERVEIR
+65 R
-71 SEDGLRLA
+71 
-79 GHLLPAEGGGK
+79 LLPK
-90 KILLASHGYRCS
+90 RT
-102 GLREW
+102 
-107 GLYAD
+107 
-112 FWHRQGYQLMMPD
+112 
-125 HRAHGDSE
+125 
-133 GRYIGFGWLDRRD
+133 
-146 LLRWCDYLC
+146 
-155 GRFGEDCEI
+155 
-164 LLHGISMGSAAVLL
+164 V
-178 TGSEKTLPKQ
+178 
-188 VKGIIADC
+188 
-196 GFTNAWEEACYR
+196 
-208 FRADYHLPPFPFLY
+208 
-222 GADLLCRLRG
+222 DLLCRLRG

-371 RFGSEREEEADGIDN
+371 RFVSERETVDDTN
-386 IKAGIGAK
+386 DIKAGIGAK

>member
-1 MWWIF
+1 MISSF
-6 SAGVLLVVALM
+6 FFTVD
-17 STAVFWVL
+17 
-25 IRRRKTGEQRQL
+25 
-37 QPGAPGSYEEKKY
+37 YENILS
-50 RQAEAERWLANQPTL
+50 LAK
-65 ERVEIR
+65 R
-71 SEDGLRLA
+71 
-79 GHLLPAEGGGK
+79 LLPK
-90 KILLASHGYRCS
+90 RT
-102 GLREW
+102 
-107 GLYAD
+107 
-112 FWHRQGYQLMMPD
+112 
-125 HRAHGDSE
+125 
-133 GRYIGFGWLDRRD
+133 
-146 LLRWCDYLC
+146 
-155 GRFGEDCEI
+155 
-164 LLHGISMGSAAVLL
+164 V
-178 TGSEKTLPKQ
+178 
-188 VKGIIADC
+188 
-196 GFTNAWEEACYR
+196 
-208 FRADYHLPPFPFLY
+208 
-222 GADLLCRLRG
+222 DLLCRLRG

-290 IPWAIFSLI
+290 IPWAILSLI

-371 RFGSEREEEADGIDN
+371 RFVSERETVETPED

>member
-1 MWWIF
+1 MEKRLGFIINSIYALIIAGIVYLVFKYAIF
-6 SAGVLLVVALM
+6 VVMPFLLGFAVAALINPIVRFLSRRYDLKRRPAGIMLLLLFYATIGMLITIGVVRLTVFFGEVSGELPDLYRDKLEPALNKLFGYINSFADRLYAIFGGESQVLSERLGGIFTSIKSSLGDTISDISVKALTRLSSAAAAIPGIIIELLF
-17 STAVFWVL
+17 AVISSFFFTVD
-25 IRRRKTGEQRQL
+25 
-37 QPGAPGSYEEKKY
+37 YENILS
-50 RQAEAERWLANQPTL
+50 LAK
-65 ERVEIR
+65 R
-71 SEDGLRLA
+71 
-79 GHLLPAEGGGK
+79 LLP
-90 KILLASHGYRCS
+90 
-102 GLREW
+102 
-107 GLYAD
+107 
-112 FWHRQGYQLMMPD
+112 
-125 HRAHGDSE
+125 
-133 GRYIGFGWLDRRD
+133 RRT
-146 LLRWCDYLC
+146 
-155 GRFGEDCEI
+155 
-164 LLHGISMGSAAVLL
+164 V
-178 TGSEKTLPKQ
+178 
-188 VKGIIADC
+188 
-196 GFTNAWEEACYR
+196 
-208 FRADYHLPPFPFLY
+208 
-222 GADLLCRLRG
+222 DLLCRLRG

-371 RFGSEREEEADGIDN
+371 RFVSERETVDDTN
-386 IKAGIGAK
+386 DIKAGIGAK

>member
-1 MWWIF
+1 MEKRLGFIINSIYALIIAGIVYLVFKYAIF
-6 SAGVLLVVALM
+6 VVMPFLLGFAVAALINPVVRFLSRRYDLKRRPAGIMLLLLFYATIGMLITIGVVRLTVFFGEMSGELPDLYRDRLEPALNKLFGYINSFVDRLYAIFGGESEVLSERLGGIFTSIKSSLGDTISDISVKALTRLSSAAAAIPGIIIELLF
-17 STAVFWVL
+17 AVISSFFFTVD
-25 IRRRKTGEQRQL
+25 
-37 QPGAPGSYEEKKY
+37 YENILS
-50 RQAEAERWLANQPTL
+50 LAK
-65 ERVEIR
+65 R
-71 SEDGLRLA
+71 
-79 GHLLPAEGGGK
+79 LLPK
-90 KILLASHGYRCS
+90 RT
-102 GLREW
+102 
-107 GLYAD
+107 
-112 FWHRQGYQLMMPD
+112 
-125 HRAHGDSE
+125 
-133 GRYIGFGWLDRRD
+133 
-146 LLRWCDYLC
+146 
-155 GRFGEDCEI
+155 
-164 LLHGISMGSAAVLL
+164 V
-178 TGSEKTLPKQ
+178 
-188 VKGIIADC
+188 
-196 GFTNAWEEACYR
+196 
-208 FRADYHLPPFPFLY
+208 
-222 GADLLCRLRG
+222 DLLCRLRG

-342 MFVGTKLFGLVG
+342 MFVGTKLFGIVG

-371 RFGSEREEEADGIDN
+371 RFVSEREEEVDGADD